1 MVSFLD
7 KNRAELK
14 MFTPSNGKMVSA
26 SPRERGIDFFDFDVY
41 KVELWDPRIIY
52 GLLYF
57 YVLKVFLKNFKN
69 FYFFISN

>member
-1 MVSFLD
+1 
-7 KNRAELK
+7 

-41 KVELWDPRIIY
+41 KVELWDLGIIY

-57 YVLKVFLKNFKN
+57 YVLKVF
-69 FYFFISN
+69 